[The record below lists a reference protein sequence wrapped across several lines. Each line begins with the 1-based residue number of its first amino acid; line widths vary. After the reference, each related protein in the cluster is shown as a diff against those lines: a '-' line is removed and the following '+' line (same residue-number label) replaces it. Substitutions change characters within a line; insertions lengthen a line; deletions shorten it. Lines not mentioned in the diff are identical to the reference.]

1 MIGFPRQD
9 GNMPFTAVIA
19 TILPSFFDRESRGRP
34 GVKFTAVNGQSYG
47 KFIAV
52 NSTSST
58 KFTVPLFL
66 PKCLAS

>member
-47 KFIAV
+47 
-52 NSTSST
+52 
-58 KFTVPLFL
+58 
-66 PKCLAS
+66 